1 MMSAAVTTRMV
12 ASTVPVRIEAKLPA
26 LWWIFS

>member
-1 MMSAAVTTRMV
+1 MNAAVITSTV
-12 ASTVPVRIEAKLPA
+12 ASTVPVRIELKLPA